1 MTLMASKKVQKTITP
16 DIKQVAEEEILN
28 EQKIVDYDTREYPV
42 EVIVQK
48 YMQAIEDEENE
59 LFIPNYQRD
68 FTWSKKRQSK
78 FIESVMLGLPI
89 PYIFTADCG
98 ERIEIV
104 DGSQRIRTLAAF
116 LNSELTLESLEK
128 LKSLNGFTYND
139 LNLSRQRR
147 FNRKS
152 LRMIELTEKADAGV
166 RLDIF
171 ERINTGSDVLKD
183 MEVRKGVFA
192 GPFYDFVSECAK
204 NEKFLILCPI
214 SKIRADREEAG
225 ELVLRFFAYSEKYLK
240 FGHRVNKFL
249 DDYTKEKK
257 ARFDSDA
264 LRQSFE
270 NMLDFV
276 EKYFPYGFKKSE
288 KAITTP
294 RVRFEALS
302 VGVHLALQKKLDL
315 VPPKIDWLDSEEF
328 KVHTRSDAS
337 NSRPKIKA
345 RIEFVRDKLL
355 AKK

>member
-1 MTLMASKKVQKTITP
+1 MASKKAQKIMITA
-16 DIKQVAEEEILN
+16 DKKLAAEEEILN

-48 YMQAIEDEENE
+48 YMQGIEDDENE

-89 PYIFTADCG
+89 PYIFTADRG

-116 LNSELTLESLEK
+116 LKNELTLESLEK
-128 LKSLNGFTYND
+128 LKSLNGFTYGH
-139 LNLSRQRR
+139 LILSRQRR

-152 LRMIELTEKADAGV
+152 LRMIELTEKADADV
-166 RLDIF
+166 RRDIF
-171 ERINTGSDVLKD
+171 ERINTGSDILKD

-204 NEKFLILCPI
+204 NKKFLALCPI

-240 FGHRVNKFL
+240 FGHRVNTFL
-249 DDYTKEKK
+249 DDYIKEKK
-257 ARFDSDA
+257 AHFDSEK

-276 EKYFPYGFKKSE
+276 DKYFPYGFKKSE
-288 KAITTP
+288 NATTTP
-294 RVRFEALS
+294 RVRFETLS
-302 VGVHLALQKKLDL
+302 VGVHIALQKKPNL
-315 VPPKIDWLDSEEF
+315 VPPEIDWLDSKEF
-328 KVHTRSDAS
+328 KVHTRTHAS
-337 NSRPKIKA
+337 NSRPKVKA

-355 AKK
+355 GKK